1 MRITRLSG
9 LSHLCILLG
18 CTLGSSQLFGIN
30 DALAFGVQF
39 GVAPDN
45 DQQLLTQ
52 TLQSA
57 QRELI
62 INVYQFDSPAVAQAI
77 LDKIQSGITVQILL
91 EGTPIPRIS
100 DQEKKTISEVVNA
113 MRSSGNSSDHLYEMK
128 SASGSKGRRFKYDHA
143 KYVVVDQQFAVIS
156 SENYTTTGHPDAG
169 KVGNRGWEVVLDD
182 ADLAAQLSQMFTSD
196 TDMSHGDIQEL
207 TSANIESEPAPA
219 PASEDRQVAA
229 VALGSGDATSVQLVT
244 SPNSQQG
251 IVDFIQSAT
260 QTLEVEQMSL
270 PLYWKQGGEELSP
283 TVQAIIDAAKRG
295 VAVQVLLNDDN
306 TFSKPENANE
316 GDGDFESGKQ
326 TNLNTVDYLNQL
338 GVSSLQARIVNVKA
352 VEITYIHNKGF
363 IADDQRVFVSSINGT
378 RNSVMNNRE
387 VAVNI
392 ESPEAA
398 TYYKSVFDFD
408 WEQSASSNVMLNLS
422 EILLNF

>member
-18 CTLGSSQLFGIN
+18 CTLGSSQLIGIN

-77 LDKIQSGITVQILL
+77 LEKIQSGITVQILL

-128 SASGSKGRRFKYDHA
+128 GASGQSRRFKYDHA

-182 ADLAAQLSQMFTSD
+182 ADLAAQLSQMFVSD
-196 TDMSHGDIQEL
+196 TNMSHGDIQEL
-207 TSANIESEPAPA
+207 TSTNIESEPAPA
-219 PASEDRQVAA
+219 PPTSKDRQVAA

-283 TVQAIIDAAKRG
+283 TVQAIIDAANRG

-306 TFSKPENANE
+306 TFNDSDDSEANKP
-316 GDGDFESGKQ
+316 
-326 TNLNTVDYLNQL
+326 NLNTVDYLNQL

-398 TYYKSVFDFD
+398 VYYKSVFDFD
-408 WEQSASSNVMLNLS
+408 WEQSGGSSVMLNLS
-422 EILLNF
+422 EMLLNF

>member
-1 MRITRLSG
+1 MRITRLLGIS
-9 LSHLCILLG
+9 LLC
-18 CTLGSSQLFGIN
+18 CTLGSSQLFGMN

-57 QRELI
+57 QRELL

-143 KYVVVDQQFAVIS
+143 KYVVVDQQFALIS

-182 ADLAAQLSQMFTSD
+182 ADLAAQLSQMFVSD
-196 TDMSHGDIQEL
+196 TNMSHGDIQEL
-207 TSANIESEPAPA
+207 TSMNIESEPAPT
-219 PASEDRQVAA
+219 PASSDRQVAA

-244 SPNSQQG
+244 SPNSQDG
-251 IVDFIQSAT
+251 IVNFIQSAT

-270 PLYWKQGGEELSP
+270 PTYWNQGGEEMSP
-283 TVQAIIDAAKRG
+283 TVQAIIDAANRG
-295 VAVQVLLNDDN
+295 VTVRVLLNDDN
-306 TFSKPENANE
+306 TFS
-316 GDGDFESGKQ
+316 DGDDNSSGKQ
-326 TNLNTVDYLNQL
+326 TNLDTVNYLNQL
-338 GVSSLQARIVNVKA
+338 GVSSLQARIVNVTA

-408 WEQSASSNVMLNLS
+408 WEQSASSSFMLNLS
-422 EILLNF
+422 EMILNL

>member
-1 MRITRLSG
+1 MHFTRLLG
-9 LSHLCILLG
+9 LLLLC
-18 CTLGSSQLFGIN
+18 TSQLFGMN
-30 DALAFGVQF
+30 HALAFGVQF

-113 MRSSGNSSDHLYEMK
+113 MRSSGNPSDHLYEMK
-128 SASGSKGRRFKYDHA
+128 SASANDFASKGRRFKYDHA
-143 KYVVVDQQFAVIS
+143 KYVVVDQQFAVIA

-182 ADLAAQLSQMFTSD
+182 ADLAAQLSQIFTSD
-196 TDMSHGDIQEL
+196 TDLSYGDIQEL
-207 TSANIESEPAPA
+207 TSTNTESSQPAPT
-219 PASEDRQVAA
+219 PAAKNRQMAA

-251 IVDFIQSAT
+251 IVNFIQSAT

-295 VAVQVLLNDDN
+295 VAVEVLLNDDN
-306 TFSKPENANE
+306 TFGKPENAVE
-316 GDGDFESGKQ
+316 GDGDDFESGKQ

-392 ESPEAA
+392 ESPDAA

-408 WEQSASSNVMLNLS
+408 WDQSASSNVMLNLS
-422 EILLNF
+422 EMLLNF